1 MLYRHL
7 YTENKEQ
14 FNLKAV
20 LRHSPTESCY
30 LYTNTYI
37 QKDTCIKPRW
47 QGAAME
53 VLPGMGF
60 TSFNIKSFHPR
71 SLLCTT

>member
-37 QKDTCIKPRW
+37 QKDMYQTEM
-47 QGAAME
+47 A
-53 VLPGMGF
+53 
-60 TSFNIKSFHPR
+60 R
-71 SLLCTT
+71 SYHGSASRNGIYLI